1 MSANLKSSGIN
12 KKRTVSS
19 NAGTIPKPTGAVP
32 KPTGAVPKLTDAVP
46 KPTSGGIP
54 KLTRAISK
62 PTVLKTSI
70 KPTSATSK
78 TTDVAPKTTNTGP
91 TYTGGIPK
99 SSSVSQKSPVDVS
112 PTLGVAIPKY
122 LRTAAR
128 YPNLVPKTRGILS
141 KPPVNAPTYAVVNP
155 THPNIVITAPTLPSR
170 SPSIAITAPD
180 VPKTIPVINPTSPRT
195 SLPRYTGTV
204 PKSKLHRPVLDSIAS
219 TSPTLS
225 SIPTL
230 VDDVPTFYTSS
241 VHQSVRTPINVNRSP
256 IEFKKETEE
265 IINECIKNGLKVVD
279 VIRNQAND
287 LGPLLRKALTKVDK
301 GTQATISFK
310 DTISK
315 LNTAI
320 ETGNKEQILQDF
332 QIVMQDV
339 HEMSK
344 DTMVQLSEVIY
355 SIYITKLRSSFQET
369 DVELNEILINTK
381 DGKTRELIGWL
392 IGRNQIIINALVYV
406 SKMIPEV
413 HKIEREMIKLDGN
426 VITSETTPD
435 GNISLSSSRRL
446 MNASGMAKKL
456 FILGES
462 LNIPD
467 GTQVENTQIEVRLQ
481 SETNQPPTPR
491 GDGKYRDRLSGF
503 MRLENGEME
512 EVLLVLKEHIKEVC
526 CRLLMVFRIYFKF
539 NLQSLQHLINFQMIM
554 QK

>member
-91 TYTGGIPK
+91 TYTGGISK

-141 KPPVNAPTYAVVNP
+141 KPVNAPTYAVVNP